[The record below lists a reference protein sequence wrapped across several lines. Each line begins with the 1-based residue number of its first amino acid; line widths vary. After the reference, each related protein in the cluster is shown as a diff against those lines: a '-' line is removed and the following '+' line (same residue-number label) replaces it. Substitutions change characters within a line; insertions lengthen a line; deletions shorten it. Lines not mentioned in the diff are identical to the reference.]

1 MPGKS
6 LLAYIC
12 NDKTAKRFTSVLFS
26 VKVCILTYIKIPIFE
41 LNFLLNNNRLINS
54 MERDY
59 RKSFAIKEENDYI
72 HKMIDMLMGIVTTIG
87 LSVLGK
93 IKKNP

>member
-1 MPGKS
+1 
-6 LLAYIC
+6 
-12 NDKTAKRFTSVLFS
+12 
-26 VKVCILTYIKIPIFE
+26 
-41 LNFLLNNNRLINS
+41 